1 MTRKWLVLGA
11 AFAIASGWCGAAA
24 AQRGELEVT
33 MRVLDDAS
41 GVDAVLVAL
50 DDPKSAED
58 TARETGDAR
67 REDSSEEAQSREES
81 GDERF
86 ADRETDDLDPQRE
99 ETEEGAI
106 EDRDLAEDLEETEE
120 EPEGVAEE

>member
-11 AFAIASGWCGAAA
+11 AFAIASGWHGAAA

-50 DDPKSAED
+50 DDPAPAED
-58 TARETGDAR
+58 TARETSGAG
-67 REDSSEEAQSREES
+67 REDSAAEAESREER
-81 GDERF
+81 GAERF
-86 ADRETDDLDPQRE
+86 ADREVDDLDPQRE

-120 EPEGVAEE
+120 EPEDVAEE

>member
-1 MTRKWLVLGA
+1 MTRKRLVLGA
-11 AFAIASGWCGAAA
+11 AFAIACGWHGAAA
-24 AQRGELEVT
+24 ALRGELEVT
-33 MRVLDDAS
+33 LRVLDDAS

-50 DDPKSAED
+50 DDPASAED
-58 TARETGDAR
+58 TARETSGAR
-67 REDSSEEAQSREES
+67 REDSAEEAGSREES

-86 ADRETDDLDPQRE
+86 ADREADDLDPRRE